1 MTDWKLLLHGTIEL
15 CDAFEIRITRHNYV
29 MGLKASSIWSNRIM

>member
-15 CDAFEIRITRHNYV
+15 RDAFEISITRHNYV
-29 MGLKASSIWSNRIM
+29 TGLKISSILSKGIM